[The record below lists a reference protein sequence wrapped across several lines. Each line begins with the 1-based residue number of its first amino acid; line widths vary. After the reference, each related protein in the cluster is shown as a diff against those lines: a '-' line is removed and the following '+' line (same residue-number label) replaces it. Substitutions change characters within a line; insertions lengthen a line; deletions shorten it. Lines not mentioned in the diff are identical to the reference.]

1 MLPLLPCGYGSLGI
15 VNPDNGNHKA
25 DRGISQS
32 INPVIAIYAML
43 ETIACQPSRSYCL
56 RDPRKS
62 SAVKKKKHT
71 FS

>member
-32 INPVIAIYAML
+32 IDPVVLIYAML
-43 ETIACQPSRSYCL
+43 DYRLP
-56 RDPRKS
+56 
-62 SAVKKKKHT
+62 V
-71 FS
+71 